1 MRGARAR
8 GASRYSKLTFGLD
21 PNTGEVIEKWINAGN
36 TPPSFN
42 NGAKL
47 AFDKQKT
54 ENSFIEYK
62 HFFSPDFS
70 LQASYNRTHYKDHFL
85 YGDIGTLTYTPEYN
99 AATYTWGREKHSFT
113 GQALDIF
120 LDGKFKLFSSGTA
133 DYRRHQR
140 RTLDGAR
147 LVLSRRISTAG
158 FGY

>member
-1 MRGARAR
+1 MDRVKQRSNALYGVIEWSPGDKNFLTIGHRHQYQIVRGAPRK

-42 NGAKL
+42 NGANW

-70 LQASYNRTHYKDHFL
+70 LQASYNRTHYKTTF
-85 YGDIGTLTYTPEYN
+85 
-99 AATYTWGREKHSFT
+99 
-113 GQALDIF
+113 
-120 LDGKFKLFSSGTA
+120 
-133 DYRRHQR
+133 
-140 RTLDGAR
+140 
-147 LVLSRRISTAG
+147 STATSVRLPIRLNTMLPLIHG
-158 FGY
+158 AGKNTALPDRHWIFS